1 MNKNNWPPFYIEREE
16 RRSMSD
22 DFRSF
27 VETFRAFEE
36 FKNSQKPKEEK
47 KDEKKPNVFKTWL
60 LTSIGLIAAFP
71 FLVWISMSLYM
82 DLILKAK
89 HLPLP

>member
-1 MNKNNWPPFYIEREE
+1 MNNNRNWPPFYIEPE
-16 RRSMSD
+16 RPSLLGQ
-22 DFRSF
+22 
-27 VETFRAFEE
+27 FEE
-36 FKNSQKPKEEK
+36 AMKVVKLIEELRKADKPKEDK

-60 LTSIGLIAAFP
+60 LTTIGLFAAFP
-71 FLVWISMSLYM
+71 FMVWISMSLYM